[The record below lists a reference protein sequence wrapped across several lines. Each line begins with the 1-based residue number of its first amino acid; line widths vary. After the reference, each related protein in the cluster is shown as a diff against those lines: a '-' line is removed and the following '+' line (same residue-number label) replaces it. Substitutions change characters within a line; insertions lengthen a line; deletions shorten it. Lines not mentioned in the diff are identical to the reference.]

1 LNAGNWKPQTG
12 NKIMQSLIDFFSFA
26 DPNIRYVVIGSV
38 LLTASSAIVGS
49 FTFLN
54 KKALVGDAIAHAVLP
69 GICLGFMVSGTKNP
83 IFLIGGAF
91 ITGWISLYLVGYI
104 TSKTRIKEDTAIG
117 LILSVFF
124 GIGIVLLT
132 IIQKSGNAAQS
143 GLDHFLFGKAASL
156 VGSDLYT
163 FATVAIVLLIAVF
176 LLFKEF
182 SLLAFDKDYAK
193 TIGLPV
199 KKIELTLTS
208 LIVLSVVIGIQA
220 VGVVLMAAILIT
232 PAAAAR
238 FWTNKIRVMFLLAS
252 LFGAFSGLA
261 GAYISYVA
269 PQMPTGPW
277 IVIVISTIAF
287 VSFFFA
293 PTRGVVS
300 RMMRQFTIRRT
311 INDENVLKALYQ
323 LGEESKSFLLQR
335 YPDEIIRKRKF
346 EKENLI
352 TVLKRLKTQGYVDQ
366 TGNLFGLTEEGKT
379 RGKRVVK
386 IHRLWELYLTTH
398 LHIAP
403 DHVHED
409 ADTIE
414 HLLTPELEAEL
425 EKTLDYPKIDPHK
438 SEIPYS

>member
-1 LNAGNWKPQTG
+1 LN
-12 NKIMQSLIDFFSFA
+12 SLLEFFSFS
-26 DPNIRYVVIGSV
+26 DPNIRFVAIGSV

-54 KKALVGDAIAHAVLP
+54 KKSLVGDAIAHAVLP
-69 GICLGFMVSGTKNP
+69 GICLGFILSGTKNP
-83 IFLIGGAF
+83 VFLIGGAF
-91 ITGWISLYLVGYI
+91 ITGWISLVLVEYI

-124 GIGIVLLT
+124 GIGILLLT
-132 IIQKSGNAAQS
+132 VIQKSGNAAQS

-156 VGSDLYT
+156 VGEDLYT
-163 FATVAIVLLIAVF
+163 FASVAIVLLIAVF
-176 LLFKEF
+176 LFFKEF
-182 SLLAFDKDYAK
+182 TLLAFDKDYAR

-199 KKIELTLTS
+199 KRLELVLTS
-208 LIVLSVVIGIQA
+208 LIVLAVVIGIQA

-238 FWTNKIRVMFLLAS
+238 FWTDKVRVMILLAS
-252 LFGAFSGLA
+252 LFGAISGLA
-261 GAYISYVA
+261 GAYISYTA
-269 PQMPTGPW
+269 PAMPTGPW
-277 IVIVISTIAF
+277 IVIVISMIAF

-293 PTRGVVS
+293 PGRGVIS
-300 RMMRQFTIRRT
+300 RLVRQYSIRRT
-311 INDENVLKALYQ
+311 INDENVLKALYH
-323 LGEESKSFLLQR
+323 LGEENKNFFIQR
-335 YPDEIIRKRKF
+335 YPDEIIRRRKF
-346 EKENLI
+346 EKENLMK
-352 TVLKRLKTQGYVDQ
+352 VLSRLKSQGYVD
-366 TGNLFGLTEEGKT
+366 TSGNLWGLTEEGKT

-386 IHRLWELYLTTH
+386 IHRLWEMYLTTQ

-425 EKTLDYPKIDPHK
+425 ERTLNYPKQDPHK
-438 SEIPYS
+438 AEIPYE

>member
-1 LNAGNWKPQTG
+1 
-12 NKIMQSLIDFFSFA
+12 MESLIEFFSFS
-26 DPNIRYVVIGSV
+26 DPNIRFVVIGSV

-54 KKALVGDAIAHAVLP
+54 KRALVGDAIAHAVLP
-69 GICLGFMVSGTKNP
+69 GICLGFMLSGTKNP

-91 ITGWISLYLVGYI
+91 ITGWISLYLVGFI
-104 TSKTRIKEDTAIG
+104 TSRTRIKEDTAIG

-132 IIQKSGNAAQS
+132 VIQKSGNAAQS

-156 VGSDLYT
+156 VGDDLYT
-163 FATVAIVLLIAVF
+163 FASVAVILLIAVF

-199 KKIELTLTS
+199 KRIELVLTS

-252 LFGAFSGLA
+252 VFGALSGLA

-269 PQMPTGPW
+269 PAMPTGPW
-277 IVIVISTIAF
+277 IVIVISMIAF

-293 PTRGVVS
+293 PGRGVVS
-300 RMMRQFTIRRT
+300 RLIRQYTIRRT

-323 LGEESKSFLLQR
+323 LGEENKNFFIQR
-335 YPDEIIRKRKF
+335 YPDEIIRRRKF
-346 EKENLI
+346 EKENLLA
-352 TVLKRLKTQGYVDQ
+352 VLKRLKNQGYVEQ
-366 TGNLFGLTEEGKT
+366 TGNLFGLTEEGKN

-386 IHRLWELYLTTH
+386 IHRLWELYLTTQ

-425 EKTLDYPKIDPHK
+425 EKTLNYPKVDPHK
-438 SEIPYS
+438 SEIPYG

>member
-1 LNAGNWKPQTG
+1 MN
-12 NKIMQSLIDFFSFA
+12 SLLEFFSFS
-26 DPNIRYVVIGSV
+26 DPNIRFVVIGSV

-54 KKALVGDAIAHAVLP
+54 KKSLVGDAIAHAVLP
-69 GICLGFMVSGTKNP
+69 GICLGFILSGTKNP
-83 IFLIGGAF
+83 VFLIGGAF
-91 ITGWISLYLVGYI
+91 ITGWISLVLVEYI

-124 GIGIVLLT
+124 GIGILLLT
-132 IIQKSGNAAQS
+132 VIQKSGNASQS

-156 VGSDLYT
+156 VGDDLYT
-163 FATVAIVLLIAVF
+163 FASVAIALLIAVF
-176 LLFKEF
+176 LFFKEF
-182 SLLAFDKDYAK
+182 TLLAFDKDYARA
-193 TIGLPV
+193 IGLPV
-199 KKIELTLTS
+199 KRIELVLTS
-208 LIVLSVVIGIQA
+208 LIVLAVVIGIQA

-238 FWTNKIRVMFLLAS
+238 FWTDRVRVMILLAS
-252 LFGAFSGLA
+252 VFGAISGLA
-261 GAYISYVA
+261 GEYISYTA

-277 IVIVISTIAF
+277 IVIVISMIAF

-293 PTRGVVS
+293 PRIGIVS
-300 RMMRQFTIRRT
+300 RLVRQYTIRRT
-311 INDENVLKALYQ
+311 INDENILKALYH
-323 LGEESKSFLLQR
+323 LGEENKNFFIQR

-346 EKENLI
+346 EKDNLLK
-352 TVLKRLKTQGYVDQ
+352 VLKRLRSQGYVESS
-366 TGNLFGLTEEGKT
+366 GNLWGLTEEGKT
-379 RGKRVVK
+379 RGQRVVK
-386 IHRLWELYLTTH
+386 IHRLWEMYLTTQ

-425 EKTLDYPKIDPHK
+425 ERLLDYPKEDPHK
-438 SEIPYS
+438 AEIPYQ